1 MTHRQRSVRF
11 FLLIAILFI
20 AGCANQ
26 TGTRGTFGSE
36 TAFWQGRLAVRVTD
50 GNAQQAYSAGFE
62 LTGTALRGS
71 LVLTSVLG
79 STLARLQWSETS
91 ASLQTTG
98 DAQQFASLAE
108 LVQQATGTDLPL
120 ASLFLWLRGEPVSAT
135 GWDADLSGLP
145 EGRLS
150 ARSIGAHKQ
159 SEFKIV
165 LER

>member
-1 MTHRQRSVRF
+1 MYRLRSVRVL
-11 FLLIAILFI
+11 LLIAILFV
-20 AGCANQ
+20 AGCASQ
-26 TGTRGTFGSE
+26 TGARGTFGSDS
-36 TAFWQGRLAVRVTD
+36 AFWAGRLAVRVADATT
-50 GNAQQAYSAGFE
+50 QQAYSAGFE
-62 LTGTALRGS
+62 LTGSALRGS

-98 DAQQFASLAE
+98 EAQQFASLAE

-120 ASLFLWLRGEPVSAT
+120 ASLFFWLRGEAANAP
-135 GWDADLSGLP
+135 GWEADLSGLP

-150 ARSIGAHKQ
+150 ARSSGAQKQ
-159 SEFKIV
+159 SEIKIV

>member
-1 MTHRQRSVRF
+1 MYRLRSVRV
-11 FLLIAILFI
+11 FLLIAIFFV

-26 TGTRGTFGSE
+26 TGARGTFDSE
-36 TAFWQGRLAVRVTD
+36 NAFWQGRLAVRVSDATT
-50 GNAQQAYSAGFE
+50 QQAYSAGFE
-62 LTGTALRGS
+62 LTGSALRGS

-79 STLARLQWSETS
+79 NTLARLQWSETS

-98 DAQQFASLAE
+98 DAQQFASLAD

-120 ASLFLWLRGEPVSAT
+120 PSLFIWLRGEPAST
-135 GWDADLSGLP
+135 PGWEADLSGLP

-150 ARSIGAHKQ
+150 ARSNGAQKQ
-159 SEFKIV
+159 SEIKIV